1 MAECKFTGVY
11 NSVNEYLGDYLI
23 SVENCVS

>member
-11 NSVNEYLGDYLI
+11 NSVHEYLCDYLI
-23 SVENCVS
+23 SAENRVS

>member
-23 SVENCVS
+23 SVQNRVS

>member
-23 SVENCVS
+23 SVENRVS

>member
-23 SVENCVS
+23 SVKNRVW